1 MKSTGIVRRIDEL
14 GRIVIPKEIRRTM
27 HIHEGD
33 PLEIYTEKDGI
44 TLKKYSAL
52 NRMAASA
59 QELLQAF
66 YNMYNITAWICDREG
81 MLASCGQVP
90 ESAHQTDEQTLALID
105 GRRPVSLE
113 KETKYLVPI
122 TASCDAIGGVIIRD
136 NNISDSARH
145 GAELIARVLAL
156 QAE

>member
-1 MKSTGIVRRIDEL
+1 MKKVLIATTIC
-14 GRIVIPKEIRRTM
+14 
-27 HIHEGD
+27 
-33 PLEIYTEKDGI
+33 
-44 TLKKYSAL
+44 
-52 NRMAASA
+52 
-59 QELLQAF
+59 
-66 YNMYNITAWICDREG
+66 TA

-136 NNISDSARH
+136 NNINDSARH